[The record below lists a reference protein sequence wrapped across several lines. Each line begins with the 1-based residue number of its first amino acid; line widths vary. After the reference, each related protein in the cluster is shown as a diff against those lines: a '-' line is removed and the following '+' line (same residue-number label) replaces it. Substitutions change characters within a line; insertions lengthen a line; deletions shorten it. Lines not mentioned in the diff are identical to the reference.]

1 VIIMTAIRKE
11 IMTYIDDIPDIK
23 LEALKP
29 ILTLLANEIIV
40 VETDL
45 TNDEKAIVSEGREE
59 YKRGNF
65 VQLDLS

>member
-1 VIIMTAIRKE
+1 MTAIRKE

-29 ILTLLANEIIV
+29 ILTLLADEIIV
-40 VETDL
+40 VETNL

-65 VQLDLS
+65 VQLDLN

>member
-1 VIIMTAIRKE
+1 MTAIRKE

-29 ILTLLANEIIV
+29 ILTLLADEIIV

-65 VQLDLS
+65 VQLDLN